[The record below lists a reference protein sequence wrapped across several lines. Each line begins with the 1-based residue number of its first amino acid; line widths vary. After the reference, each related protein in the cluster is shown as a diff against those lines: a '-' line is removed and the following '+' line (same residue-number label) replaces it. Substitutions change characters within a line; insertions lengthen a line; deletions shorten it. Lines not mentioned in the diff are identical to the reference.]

1 MFLKERFCEAVGEM
15 LVTLGKKN
23 CHCLHHAIA
32 YEMEMV
38 RYCVVTWPCNAT
50 SDTVS
55 RRGRLLLV

>member
-1 MFLKERFCEAVGEM
+1 M

-23 CHCLHHAIA
+23 CHAIA

-38 RYCVVTWPCNAT
+38 RYCVVTWPCNAA

-55 RRGRLLLV
+55 RCGREATASVSHQTV